1 MAHILWTSI
10 IDEVRL
16 IYKEIQATD
25 IKIKRLL
32 KSSKTDVLIVYECF
46 QAKGFIESAK
56 DAIGKI
62 EKVKNKDSE
71 IFKLLTIAAIN
82 LNTAIVHTFIVDG
95 AIHQLLCKLY
105 ARIFNLFPVGYS
117 FQPEIF

>member
-1 MAHILWTSI
+1 MTIYWTSI

-16 IYKEIQATD
+16 VYREIQGAE

-32 KSSKTDVLIVYECF
+32 KSSKTDVLIVYECWE
-46 QAKGFIESAK
+46 AKSFIESAR

-62 EKVKNKDSE
+62 EKVKSKDSE
-71 IFKLLTIAAIN
+71 IFKLLTTAAIS

-95 AIHQLLCKLY
+95 AIHQMLRRLY
-105 ARIFNLFPVGYS
+105 ERVFNLLPAGYS
-117 FQPEIF
+117 FQAEIF